1 MPPTV
6 VNVGTVDSTTA
17 WAPAFPANIVA
28 NDILLW
34 IGESVGGQSFTLP
47 AGWAH
52 IDSVSP
58 VVQGVNT
65 QLTVW
70 WRRYDGTGSA
80 PSVTGPTDHGVTRQ
94 IAIRGCPL
102 SGNPW
107 NNVSP
112 ANSVE
117 AVSDTTVT
125 YPGTTTSIP
134 DCLVLEILACSADVA
149 STAAL
154 SAHTNANYTSIT
166 EHIDNFI
173 SGGGGG
179 GIAVW
184 SGIMAS
190 AGATGQS
197 TATLIAGAAGF
208 KALMTLAMAPS
219 AGAATPPIR
228 RTNRRSRRAP
238 GRPHRAI
245 FT

>member
-1 MPPTV
+1 MPPPTV
-6 VNVGTVDSTTA
+6 VAVGTVDSSSP
-17 WAPAFPANIVA
+17 WAPAFPAGIVV

-34 IGESVGGQSFTLP
+34 IGESVGGENFTLP

-80 PSVTGPTDHGVTRQ
+80 PSVTGPTNHGVTRQ

-107 NNVSP
+107 NNVTPGTEATSDV
-112 ANSVE
+112 SVL
-117 AVSDTTVT
+117 
-125 YPGTTTSIP
+125 YPGTTTSIA

-154 SAHTNANYTSIT
+154 SGHTNANYTSIA
-166 EHIDNFI
+166 EHIDNFVI
-173 SGGGGG
+173 AGNGG

-184 SGIMAS
+184 SGIKAT

-219 AGAATPPIR
+219 AGAAGLAIPPIR
-228 RTNRRSRRAP
+228 SAFRSRFGALVQ
-238 GRPHRAI
+238 
-245 FT
+245 T